1 MKLNLLNSKSPS
13 MLSTIMIL
21 QTGAC
26 GAHGAAHIPV
36 CLIDSANLSRCGCQS
51 YALKVLLITGRLFYC
66 DRVGLKGFRPLLVM
80 MFFTHFL
87 SILHPPE
94 EST

>member
-1 MKLNLLNSKSPS
+1 
-13 MLSTIMIL
+13 MLSAIMIL

-26 GAHGAAHIPV
+26 EADGAAHIPV
-36 CLIDSANLSRCGCQS
+36 CLMDSANLCRCGRQS

-66 DRVGLKGFRPLLVM
+66 EMVGLKGFRPLLVM
-80 MFFTHFL
+80 MFSTHLL

-94 EST
+94 ESM